1 MEIDDIYKKVIES
14 ARDIKYIREDIVDLK
29 RELKEET
36 AGIQKEMKE
45 ETKSCHKRISQI
57 KDVQNLNVGKL
68 SVILITIG
76 AVILGGVQL
85 LIWVLGK
92 IIK

>member
-1 MEIDDIYKKVIES
+1 MNINDIYQKVIES
-14 ARDIKYIREDIVDLK
+14 ARDIKYIREDIA
-29 RELKEET
+29 ELK
-36 AGIQKEMKE
+36 KEMKE
-45 ETKSCHKRISQI
+45 ETETCHKRITQI

-85 LIWVLGK
+85 LIWLLGK
-92 IIK
+92 IKW